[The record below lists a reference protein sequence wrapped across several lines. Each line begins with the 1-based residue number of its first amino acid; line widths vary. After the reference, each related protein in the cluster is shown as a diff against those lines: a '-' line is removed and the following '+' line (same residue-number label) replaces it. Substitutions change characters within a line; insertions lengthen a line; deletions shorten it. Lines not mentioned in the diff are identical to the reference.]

1 MEPNDLEQMIREEMG
16 FMSLS
21 AEAFQQSPTG
31 DTPAL
36 GPAVHEIE
44 QAIDDV
50 RRHDHRYAYDL
61 PLEPEYMFDP
71 SYGSDQMLLILSWS
85 MPEPF

>member
-1 MEPNDLEQMIREEMG
+1 MRCI
-16 FMSLS
+16 SLS

-36 GPAVHEIE
+36 GPAAHEIE

-50 RRHDHRYAYDL
+50 CRQDHRYAYDL
-61 PLEPEYMFDP
+61 PMEPQYMFDP
-71 SYGSDQMLLILSWS
+71 LYSSDRMLLILSWS
-85 MPEPF
+85 MPEPFWGA